1 MCTCQYA
8 LWSQHLGQMVLTVTS
23 AMPLQ
28 WLFFVR
34 LFADLAGRLLPR
46 AKRLALPNQVPGL
59 NQDH

>member
-1 MCTCQYA
+1 
-8 LWSQHLGQMVLTVTS
+8 MVLTVTS